1 MPLGVVDVTM
11 AELALEDAHLWYELQ
26 GTGRP
31 LVFIHGGW
39 SNARAWA
46 PQVDRF
52 ADEYQVLTFDVRGH
66 GNTGATD
73 SERYSIERFTDDLER
88 LLAHLGLEQPILCG
102 LSLGSMV
109 VQEFLN
115 RHSNDAAG
123 AILASAVRSMPP
135 LEVPDSTKALVSP
148 APAIAASVALA
159 GPKATFRTLC
169 CSIRAATGRPWLS
182 VNPEIRRDA
191 IAAVDDIARGEFR
204 KVFDALYRYDPP
216 DLSVDTPTL
225 VVHGESE
232 SPLVKRQGRQL
243 VGGLSRSERVVLP
256 DSGHLVNQDRPNAFN
271 AACATFL
278 ESTFE
283 RQKPVSSE

>member
-1 MPLGVVDVTM
+1 M
-11 AELALEDAHLWYELQ
+11 AELALEDGHLWYELQ

-52 ADEYQVLTFDVRGH
+52 ADEYQILTLDVRGH

-88 LLAHLGLEQPILCG
+88 LLNDLDLEQPVLCG

-115 RHSNDAAG
+115 RHPNDVAG
-123 AILASAVRSMPP
+123 AILAGAVRSMPP
-135 LEVPDSTKALVSP
+135 LEVPNSTKALFSP
-148 APAIAASVALA
+148 TPAIAASVALS
-159 GPKATFRTLC
+159 GSTATFRSMC
-169 CSIRAATGRPWLS
+169 GSIRAATGGDWLS

-191 IAAVDDIARGEFR
+191 IAAVDDIDEAEFR
-204 KVFDALYRYDPP
+204 KIFDALYRYNPP

-225 VVHGESE
+225 VVHGGSE
-232 SPLVKRQGRQL
+232 APLVKRQGRRL
-243 VGGLSRSERVVLP
+243 VAGLPRGERVEIP
-256 DSGHLVNQDRPNAFN
+256 DSGHLVNQDRPAAFN
-271 AACATFL
+271 TTCATFL
-278 ESTFE
+278 ESAFE
-283 RQKPVSSE
+283 RRKPASSE